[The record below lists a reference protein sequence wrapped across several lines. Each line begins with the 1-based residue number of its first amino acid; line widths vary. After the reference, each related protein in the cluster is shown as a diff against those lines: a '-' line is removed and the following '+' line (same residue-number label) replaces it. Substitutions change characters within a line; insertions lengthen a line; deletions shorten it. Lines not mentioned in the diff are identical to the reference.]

1 MRKLLVLLSAIAL
14 VVVFT
19 VPATAF
25 ESQFGGYWRTRMFS
39 QTNFSGDD
47 TESLDIMAVDTRTR
61 IYYTAKFT
69 DNVKLVNKF
78 EWNSGW
84 GDGVGG
90 DIGTDG
96 MGIFRIKNSYAD
108 FNLGPLNFKV
118 GAHAA
123 YLARGFWYDDDHM
136 GLTASYKTD
145 AMTTTFYWIKAVE
158 GGAGPDANDG
168 DVDYYVVAPSFKVG
182 IGAVKPWLAYEV
194 SKATDLA
201 AYDIGVDA
209 DLKFGAVALWFSGIM
224 QGGDQATDLSR
235 EGTLAAVGVS
245 VPLGAVSVHG
255 SINYATGDDPATA
268 DTIEG
273 FVAFSPYWVHAEIL
287 GPGVT
292 DNGSSNNSPAG
303 GGALTNLTA
312 FNVGVSL
319 SPMDKLKLK
328 IDVWDATLNEEVGG
342 ETKLGTEVDIK
353 ATYKLVD
360 NMNLDVVYAYLSAGD
375 ATGDTN
381 PTEIAARLSISF

>member
-25 ESQFGGYWRTRMFS
+25 ESQFGGYWRTRAFS
-39 QTNFSGDD
+39 HTNFSGDD
-47 TESLDIMAVDTRTR
+47 TEAMDRTEIDTRTR
-61 IYYTAKFT
+61 LYYTAKFT
-69 DNVKLVNKF
+69 DNLKFVNKF
-78 EWNSGW
+78 EWNSTW
-84 GDGVGG
+84 GDTVGG

-108 FNLGPLNFKV
+108 FNLGPLNFKM

-123 YLARGFWYDDDHM
+123 WLGRGFWYDDDHM

-145 AMTTTFYWIKAVE
+145 AMTTTFYWIKVSE
-158 GGAGPDANDG
+158 GGSGPDANDA

-182 IGAVKPWLAYEV
+182 IGAVKPWLAYGV

-201 AYDIGVDA
+201 AYSIGVDA
-209 DLKFGAVALWFSGIM
+209 DLKFGAVALWLSGIM
-224 QGGDQATDLSR
+224 QGGDQATDISR
-235 EGTLAAVGVS
+235 EGTLAAVGVN

-255 SINYATGDDPATA
+255 SINYGSGDDPATA
-268 DTIEG
+268 DTNEG
-273 FVAFSPYWVHAEIL
+273 FVALSPYWVHAEIL
-287 GPGVT
+287 GPGIT
-292 DNGSSNNSPAG
+292 DNAASNNSPFTSA
-303 GGALTNLTA
+303 ANTMA
-312 FNVGVSL
+312 INVGVSL
-319 SPMDKLKLK
+319 SPMDKLKLS
-328 IDVWDATLNEEVGG
+328 IDVWDVTLNEEVGG
-342 ETKLGTEVDIK
+342 EDKLGTEVDVK

-381 PTEIAARLSISF
+381 PTEIAARFSISF